1 MGVNGIGYTIA
12 GIYTMPEHLGV
23 HFDGREIYV
32 TNVLARERAVYVEPP
47 AEEALA
53 EELNVRQLIVVHGPK
68 GEGKSVLTR
77 VVLARRILRDRAVV
91 VEAGADVAKLKQVID
106 EIRRAGREPVLY
118 FDPSQPG
125 HYPQRPWERERYM
138 PTALDGLRALTAIRM
153 AVYDKNVAAVA
164 VLSYDQHRIAT
175 EEGILGG
182 HAEVVTMGD
191 DFFLQSLAD
200 SYSGRRGCSDAVYE
214 MAESWFENH
223 VDNGATVAALAGDW
237 LKRQGCRHE
246 AAAAEAFRRAA
257 DKALDFALDYIWHAV
272 LGGNRRA
279 ANAYAPLLV
288 LKGLYGSISM
298 ELMEK
303 VAAILGT
310 SLDETGDSMAAR
322 WLAMRHG
329 GTLEEAVKVAAKQV
343 LERKRFEPEELYNA
357 MLRGAAELRKR
368 NIFDM
373 FNNQR
378 R

>member
-12 GIYTMPEHLGV
+12 GIYTIPEHLGV

-32 TNVLARERAVYVEPP
+32 TNVLARERMPYVEHP

-53 EELNVRQLIVVHGPK
+53 EELNIRQLVVVHGPK

-106 EIRRAGREPVLY
+106 EIRGAGREPVLY

-125 HYPQRPWERERYM
+125 HYPQRPWEGERYM

-153 AVYDKNVAAVA
+153 AVYDKDVVAVA
-164 VLSYDQHRIAT
+164 VLSYDQHQIAA

-182 HAEVVTMGD
+182 HAEVKAAGD
-191 DFFLQSLAD
+191 DFFLQSLAG
-200 SYSGRRGCSDAVYE
+200 SYSSRGCSNAAAE
-214 MAESWFENH
+214 MAESWFEAR

-257 DKALDFALDYIWHAV
+257 DKALDFALDYIWYAV
-272 LGGNRRA
+272 LGGSRRA

-310 SLDETGDSMAAR
+310 SLDEAGDNMAAR

-329 GTLEEAVKVAAKQV
+329 GTLEEAMKVAAKQA

-357 MLRGAAELRKR
+357 MLRGAADLRKR

-373 FNNQR
+373 FNGQR

>member
-12 GIYTMPEHLGV
+12 GIYTIPEHLGV

-32 TNVLARERAVYVEPP
+32 TNVLARERMPYVEHP

-53 EELNVRQLIVVHGPK
+53 EELNIRQLVVVHGPK

-77 VVLARRILRDRAVV
+77 AVLARRILRDRAVV

-106 EIRRAGREPVLY
+106 EIRGAGREPVLY

-125 HYPQRPWERERYM
+125 HYPQRPWEGERYM

-153 AVYDKNVAAVA
+153 AVYDKDVAAVA
-164 VLSYDQHRIAT
+164 VLSYDQHQIAA

-182 HAEVVTMGD
+182 HAEVKAAGD
-191 DFFLQSLAD
+191 DFFLQSLAG
-200 SYSGRRGCSDAVYE
+200 SYSSRGCSNAAAE
-214 MAESWFENH
+214 MAESWFEAR

-257 DKALDFALDYIWHAV
+257 DKALDFALDYIWYAV
-272 LGGNRRA
+272 LGGSRRA

-310 SLDETGDSMAAR
+310 SLDEAGDNMAAR

-329 GTLEEAVKVAAKQV
+329 GTLEEAMKVAAKQA

-357 MLRGAAELRKR
+357 MLRGAADLRKR

-373 FNNQR
+373 FNGQR

>member
-1 MGVNGIGYTIA
+1 LGVNGIGYTIA
-12 GIYTMPEHLGV
+12 GIYTIPEHLGV

-32 TNVLARERAVYVEPP
+32 TNVLARERMPYVEHP

-53 EELNVRQLIVVHGPK
+53 EELNIRQLVVVHGPK

-106 EIRRAGREPVLY
+106 EIRGAGREPVLY

-125 HYPQRPWERERYM
+125 HYPQRPWEGERYM

-153 AVYDKNVAAVA
+153 AVYDKDVVAVA
-164 VLSYDQHRIAT
+164 VLSYDQHQIAA

-182 HAEVVTMGD
+182 HAEVKAAGD
-191 DFFLQSLAD
+191 DFFLQSLAG
-200 SYSGRRGCSDAVYE
+200 SYSSRGCSNAAAE
-214 MAESWFENH
+214 MAESWFEAR

-257 DKALDFALDYIWHAV
+257 DKALDFALDYIWYAV
-272 LGGNRRA
+272 LGGSRRA

-310 SLDETGDSMAAR
+310 SLDEAGDNMAAR

-329 GTLEEAVKVAAKQV
+329 GTLEEAMKVAAKQA

-357 MLRGAAELRKR
+357 MLRGAADLRKR

-373 FNNQR
+373 FNGQR